1 MAIAAIVAAEVRERR
16 RLEHELESLLR
27 DERIEA
33 YRKLLTATSIAH
45 YDTEAIKVPAEV
57 YAEITLLVYL

>member
-1 MAIAAIVAAEVRERR
+1 MWFCSKFVTR
-16 RLEHELESLLR
+16 SR

-45 YDTEAIKVPAEV
+45 YDTEAIKMLAEV
-57 YAEITLLVYL
+57 YAEITLLAYL